1 MAVFA
6 FVVVVQDIVETV
18 DSEDSSDKQYVD
30 EGPAGRAAAD
40 YVRVVD
46 RVVVVSFEVLL
57 PDYIDSVALEF
68 LSQVVPASDEM
79 C

>member
-1 MAVFA
+1 VFA
-6 FVVVVQDIVETV
+6 FVVGVQDTAETAGC
-18 DSEDSSDKQYVD
+18 EDSSDMQYVD

-57 PDYIDSVALEF
+57 PDCIDFVALEF
-68 LSQVVPASDEM
+68 LCQVVPASDEM